1 MNRGPYP
8 IADHGLDT
16 RDDANRAEDAWDDDA
31 DERWYVRQ
39 EAAEDAWLA
48 RQDQERRNKARTP
61 DPWGHDKENP

>member
-16 RDDANRAEDAWDDDA
+16 RDDANRAEDAWDDLA
-31 DERWYVRQ
+31 DERFYLRQ

-48 RQDQERRNKARTP
+48 HQDQHRPAP
-61 DPWGHDKENP
+61 DPWRTNPQENP

>member
-16 RDDANRAEDAWDDDA
+16 RDDARRAEDAWDDDA

-39 EAAEDAWLA
+39 EAAEDAWLE
-48 RQDQERRNKARTP
+48 RLDQQRHHPAP
-61 DPWGHDKENP
+61 DPWRANSQENP

>member
-16 RDDANRAEDAWDDDA
+16 RADARRAEDAWDDAA

-48 RQDQERRNKARTP
+48 HQDQHRPAP
-61 DPWGHDKENP
+61 DPWRTNPQENP